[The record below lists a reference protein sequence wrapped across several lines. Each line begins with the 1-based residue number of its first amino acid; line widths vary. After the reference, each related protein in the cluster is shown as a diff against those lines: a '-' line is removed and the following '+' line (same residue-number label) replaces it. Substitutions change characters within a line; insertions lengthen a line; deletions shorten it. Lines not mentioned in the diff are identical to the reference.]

1 MQRNGAAMRNIN
13 GRINNI
19 EKRLSLGQHE
29 KRVRLLPPIITCAPT
44 NSRGKDIEKLG
55 PEKTWVTYQEQLQ
68 AQKKANAELLNDNPN
83 SLGMPIIIDLDV
95 DKEYQARATK
105 SN

>member
-1 MQRNGAAMRNIN
+1 MRDISR
-13 GRINNI
+13 RINTV

-29 KRVRLLPPIITCAPT
+29 KQIRLLPPIITCAPT

-55 PEKTWVTYQEQLQ
+55 PVKTWTTYQRKLKTQQ
-68 AQKKANAELLNDNPN
+68 KANAELLKDNPN
-83 SLGMPIIIDLDV
+83 SLGAAIIIDLDV
-95 DKEYQARATK
+95 DKEYQARAMK